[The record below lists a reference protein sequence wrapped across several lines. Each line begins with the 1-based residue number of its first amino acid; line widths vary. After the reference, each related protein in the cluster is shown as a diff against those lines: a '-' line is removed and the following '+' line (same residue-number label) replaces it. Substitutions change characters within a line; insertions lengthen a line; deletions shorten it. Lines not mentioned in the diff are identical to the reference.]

1 MKTLLVFDSH
11 LNPDKICQRF
21 NGSEDIAY
29 LFPLTSKVSIVKTIV
44 EKMQDVGCNAEII
57 QTAEMINLAADKLRS
72 QYIRFIAKL
81 PEMIKYNGKNL
92 REIFAV
98 DDFATLW
105 WFSLISEKNTFKS
118 NSFNKLAQ
126 LDSIVGV
133 VKRNNMGKILFGC
146 KCEKLKNALSE
157 YSSKNSISF
166 EVLRV
171 RQTRGIKRHILEI
184 QNIFYIKHIS
194 ILLYQALRFCL
205 RAWKI
210 KKKLIGLTRIPANKS
225 LMIITYYP
233 NIDTSLAQRG
243 IFKNKYYSH
252 IQEAL
257 QDKKQ
262 NITWVAMYV
271 QNSAIPFEEAL
282 SYAKRFIK
290 NGYTIFFLDEFAS
303 LSIQVKALLTMLKN
317 CISFLKL
324 ERAISQAHT
333 FDDYNF
339 YAIFRDDWYSS
350 FFGSTGYS
358 GLLYYQA
365 FKSLLCEIKA
375 RKCLYYFE
383 MHAWEKAL
391 ISAKDAIGSTLPLLA
406 YQHTTVSE
414 MLLNYFNDP
423 DEIYGG
429 GSFAIPKPDKVICNG
444 PLPYNYMKESG
455 WAEEALSVV
464 EAIRYNH
471 IKRII
476 NSSWKNKRKIV
487 VLALSI
493 SPQESSSILN
503 ITYEALKDM
512 KDIEVWLKPH
522 PFLPLKEVL
531 EMSGIASNNLP
542 PFHVKNGP
550 IEKYLSEARVVIA
563 GESGVSLEAL
573 SFNCDVVNINTPEW
587 INMSPLKN
595 IKARMVRSASSA
607 EELQKTIIDIFEEE
621 DCDPKMRE
629 IEASKII
636 NDFFYLNYDSGI
648 PEKFM
653 ALLMETDIY

>member
-1 MKTLLVFDSH
+1 MGSKDS
-11 LNPDKICQRF
+11 I
-21 NGSEDIAY
+21 Y
-29 LFPLTSKVSIVKTIV
+29 LFPLTSKISIVKAIV
-44 EKMQDVGCNAEII
+44 ERMQNAGCNVEII
-57 QTAEMINLAADKLRS
+57 QTAKIINLAADKLRS

-81 PEMIKYNGKNL
+81 PQMVKYNGKNL
-92 REIFAV
+92 KEIFAV

-118 NSFNKLAQ
+118 NSFNKLVQ
-126 LDSIVGV
+126 LDSIVDV
-133 VKRNNMGKILFGC
+133 IKRQNIRRILFGC

-184 QNIFYIKHIS
+184 QNMFYIKHIS
-194 ILLYQALRFCL
+194 ILLYQAMRFCL
-205 RAWKI
+205 RIWKI
-210 KKKLIGLTRIPANKS
+210 KKKLISLTRIPANKS

-233 NIDTSLAQRG
+233 NIDISLAQRG

-290 NGYTIFFLDEFAS
+290 NGCTIFFLDEFAS

-324 ERAISQAHT
+324 ERAICQAHT

-358 GLLYYQA
+358 GLLYYHA

-375 RKCLYYFE
+375 RKCLYCCE

-391 ISAKDAIGSTLPLLA
+391 ISARDAIGSTLPLLA
-406 YQHTTVSE
+406 YQHATISE
-414 MLLNYFNDP
+414 MLLNYFNDQN
-423 DEIYGG
+423 EIRGG
-429 GSFAIPKPDKVICNG
+429 GSFAMPKPDKVVCNG
-444 PLPYNYMKESG
+444 SLSYNYMRESG
-455 WAEEALSVV
+455 WPDGRLKVV
-464 EAIRYNH
+464 EAIRLNH
-471 IKRII
+471 LKEVIDKPIREKENII
-476 NSSWKNKRKIV
+476 LYASSINFV
-487 VLALSI
+487 
-493 SPQESSSILN
+493 ESSAILSVVC
-503 ITYEALKDM
+503 EAFTESNM
-512 KDIEVWLKPH
+512 IELWIKFH
-522 PFLPLKEVL
+522 PFLHPENTIKLADICRHDLHFKLKHNRL
-531 EMSGIASNNLP
+531 ESLLRR
-542 PFHVKNGP
+542 VK
-550 IEKYLSEARVVIA
+550 VVIV
-563 GESGVSLEAL
+563 GETTAAIEAL
-573 SFNCDVVNINTPEW
+573 AFGAKVIIINIPEL
-587 INMSPLKN
+587 INMSPLFG
-595 IKARMVRSASSA
+595 IKSNLIKTVSSA
-607 EELQKTIIDIFEEE
+607 EELRKSVVAILKEEYDFETHSA
-621 DCDPKMRE
+621 
-629 IEASKII
+629 EANKIL
-636 NDFFYLNYDSGI
+636 DDYFYLNQDSDI
-648 PEKFM
+648 PTRFIS
-653 ALLMETDIY
+653 LLNE